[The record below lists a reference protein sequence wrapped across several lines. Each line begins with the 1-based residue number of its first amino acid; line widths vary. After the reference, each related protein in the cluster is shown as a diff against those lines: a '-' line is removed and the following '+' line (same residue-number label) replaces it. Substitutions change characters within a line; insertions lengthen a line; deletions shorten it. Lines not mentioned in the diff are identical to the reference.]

1 MKPLVFQS
9 DFGLVDGAVSA
20 MYGVAYSVNPDLK
33 MHDLTHD
40 ITPYSIWEASYRLIQ
55 TVSYWPDDTVFVSVV
70 DPGVGTDRKSVVART
85 HSGKYIV
92 TPDNGTLTH
101 VLRLDGISA
110 VREIDEQTN
119 RLPNSGESYTFY
131 GRDVYAYT
139 GARLAAGIISFGE
152 VGPELPVESL
162 VRLPVVE
169 PYLEGAAVCGTVDVL
184 DVRFGSLWTNIPRE
198 LFLETG
204 AKYGDRL
211 SITIENDTRTVYR
224 NIIQFARSF
233 ADVYIGEAL
242 AYVNSLDCM
251 AVAINQGSFA
261 RAYNIGLIGHAL
273 IDFSAGWG
281 IWWSWVIASGV
292 FGLLMGFA
300 AKLLKMDEA
309 EMGKKGLVKFNISQ
323 VVCHLLCWFLVA
335 PVLDVYMMGEPWDK
349 LLAQG
354 LVAGIAN
361 AVTTA
366 IVGSLLC
373 VAYAATKTKAG
384 SLTKE

>member
-139 GARLAAGIISFGE
+139 GARLAAGVISFGE
-152 VGPELPVESL
+152 VGPELPVEDL

-198 LFLETG
+198 LFLKTG

-273 IDFSAGWG
+273 IDFSAGWC